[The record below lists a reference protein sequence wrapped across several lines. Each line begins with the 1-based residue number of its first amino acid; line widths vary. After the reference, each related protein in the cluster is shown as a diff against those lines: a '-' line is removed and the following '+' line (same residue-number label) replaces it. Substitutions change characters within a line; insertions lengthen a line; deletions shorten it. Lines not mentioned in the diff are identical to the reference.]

1 MIEISEKVEF
11 NKIFKDFNE
20 TKCRYRV
27 AKGSAGSGKSVN
39 VAMDFILKLSDPY
52 YKGANLLVL
61 RKTEDT
67 NRDSTFAEL
76 EAAIIKIFGIYS
88 NKIWKIT
95 RNPLMMECT
104 LTGSRIIF
112 RGMYDDRQREKI
124 KSITVKVG
132 KLVWI
137 WLEEATEFE
146 ESDIDILDDRL
157 RGNLNEIN
165 PNLYYQMTFTFNP
178 VSASH
183 WIKSKYFDIDDTDIF
198 THHST
203 YLDNRF
209 IDEAYHRRMMRRK
222 ERDPDGYR
230 VYGLGE
236 WGELG
241 GLILTNYI
249 VKEFNTNA
257 ENFDSMANGQDFGF
271 NHANAILELGFKD
284 GDVYVCSEL
293 YEYEKDTD
301 ELINIAEGRFDKTID
316 MFCDSAEPDRIKM
329 WKKAGYNAKGVKK
342 TEKASKKALAGA
354 TIKNYINSQID
365 WLKQRT
371 IYIHPSCINTIKE
384 IQQWKWQKD
393 KTTNEYID
401 EPVNIFDDA
410 IAALRYGCS
419 KYMKDTNKL
428 NNKKITSYVDLYY

>member
-1 MIEISEKVEF
+1 MIENVTQNIEF
-11 NKIFKDFNE
+11 NKNFKDFNE
-20 TKCRYRV
+20 TKCRYRI

-52 YKGANLLVL
+52 YQGANLLVL

-76 EAAIIKIFGIYS
+76 EAAIIKIFGVYAS
-88 NKIWKIT
+88 HIWKINK
-95 RNPLMMECT
+95 NPLMMECKT
-104 LTGSRIIF
+104 TGSRIIF
-112 RGMYDDRQREKI
+112 RGMYDEKQREKI

-157 RGNLNEIN
+157 RGNLDEIN

-183 WIKSKYFDIDDTDIF
+183 WIKSKFFDAQDPDYF

-203 YLDNRF
+203 YLENRF
-209 IDEAYHRRMMRRK
+209 IDEAYHKRMMRRK

-230 VYGLGE
+230 VYGLGD

-241 GLILTNYI
+241 GLILTNIEIKDFPRTINNFQSMYI
-249 VKEFNTNA
+249 
-257 ENFDSMANGQDFGF
+257 GQDFGF
-271 NHANAILELGFKD
+271 NHANAILTLGFKD
-284 GDVYVCSEL
+284 SNVYICNEIYVH
-293 YEYEKDTD
+293 EKDTS
-301 ELINIAEGRFDKTID
+301 EIIQLAEGKLDKTLK
-316 MFCDSAEPDRIKM
+316 MWCDSAEPDRIQM
-329 WKKAGYNAKGVKK
+329 WKKAGYYLAEGVKK
-342 TEKASKKALAGA
+342 TPFAEQKALAGV
-354 TIKNYINSQID
+354 TKKTYINSQID
-365 WLKQRT
+365 WLKQRK

-384 IQQWKWQKD
+384 IQQWKWKKD
-393 KTTNEYID
+393 KETNQYID
-401 EPVNIFDDA
+401 EPVDIFDDA
-410 IAALRYGCS
+410 IAALRYGCTTEMQ
-419 KYMKDTNKL
+419 KR
-428 NNKKITSYVDLYY
+428 TSILEVL

>member
-1 MIEISEKVEF
+1 MINVNQSVEF
-11 NKIFKDFNE
+11 NKNFKDFNE

-76 EAAIIKIFGIYS
+76 EAAIIKIFGNYADTV
-88 NKIWKIT
+88 WKIT
-95 RNPLMMECT
+95 RNPLMMECKT
-104 LTGSRIIF
+104 TGSRIIF
-112 RGMYDDRQREKI
+112 RGMYDEKQREKI

-157 RGNLNEIN
+157 RGNLDNIN
-165 PNLYYQMTFTFNP
+165 PHLYYQMTFTFNP

-183 WIKSKYFDIDDTDIF
+183 WIKSKFFDVKDPDYF

-203 YLDNRF
+203 YLQNRF

-230 VYGLGE
+230 VYGLGD

-241 GLILTNYI
+241 GLIFTNFEI
-249 VKEFNTNA
+249 KDFDTKI
-257 ENFDSMANGQDFGF
+257 ENFDSMYLGQDFGY
-271 NHANAILELGFKD
+271 NHANAILTLGFKD
-284 GDVYVCSEL
+284 GDVYICHEL
-293 YEYEKDTD
+293 YVYEKDTS
-301 ELINIAEGRFDKTID
+301 EIIKLAEGQFDKNLV
-316 MFCDSAEPDRIKM
+316 MWCDSAEPDRIHM
-329 WKKAGYNAKGVKK
+329 WKKAGYYRAQGVKK
-342 TEKASKKALAGA
+342 TPFQEEKVLAGA
-354 TIKNYINSQID
+354 TKKTYINSQID
-365 WLKQRT
+365 WLKQRK

-384 IQQWKWQKD
+384 IQQWKWKKD
-393 KTTNEYID
+393 KETNQYID
-401 EPVNIFDDA
+401 EPVDINDDA
-410 IAALRYGCS
+410 MAALRYGCTTQMQQQVS
-419 KYMKDTNKL
+419 LLDVL
-428 NNKKITSYVDLYY
+428 